1 MTQKYK
7 TVIVGWFIDPLSG
20 EFRNDVYLECDLD
33 KLRKNAGLVKLG
45 QLMLADSESVSDIA
59 EARKEL
65 SVLAQQVRGIK
76 FRSKIQPCRVGLF
89 EVPADWT
96 REDVEL
102 TIRYLDKDKLEE
114 AERLFKRVFGP

>member
-1 MTQKYK
+1 MTQKHK
-7 TVIVGWFIDPLSG
+7 TVIVGWFIDPLTG
-20 EFRNDVYLECDLD
+20 EFQNDIYLECDLD

-76 FRSKIQPCRVGLF
+76 FRSKMQPCHVGLF

-114 AERLFKRVFGP
+114 AERLFKQVFGP